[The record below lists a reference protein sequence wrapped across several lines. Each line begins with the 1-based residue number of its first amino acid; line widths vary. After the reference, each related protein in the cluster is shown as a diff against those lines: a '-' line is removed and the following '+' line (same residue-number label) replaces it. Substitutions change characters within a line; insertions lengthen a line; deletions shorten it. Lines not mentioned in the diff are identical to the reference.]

1 MNDRQHAII
10 SLAKLNKFTKMLT
23 YNVCIKGEINMSQFA
38 TEFLEYKNWCYLI
51 YKYIGSV
58 VKYLDFLQLSISQCD
73 RNFVSL

>member
-51 YKYIGSV
+51 YLNSAT
-58 VKYLDFLQLSISQCD
+58 L
-73 RNFVSL
+73 